1 MSLMVLSI
9 GNEGVS
15 ISTVGE
21 RKVSTSGHIK
31 QSKKKLYI
39 QNGAVDNMD
48 WPPKL
53 KSSKSQTQEN
63 SHYEKIDLLIPLLRS
78 YKCTL

>member
-21 RKVSTSGHIK
+21 WKVSTSGHIK
-31 QSKKKLYI
+31 QSEKLYFRKWSCLQYGLATKAKVI
-39 QNGAVDNMD
+39 
-48 WPPKL
+48 
-53 KSSKSQTQEN
+53 
-63 SHYEKIDLLIPLLRS
+63 KIAISGELSL
-78 YKCTL
+78 

>member
-31 QSKKKLYI
+31 QSKKNCTSE
-39 QNGAVDNMD
+39 NGAVYNMD

-53 KSSKSQTQEN
+53 KSSKSQSQEN
-63 SHYEKIDLLIPLLRS
+63 SHYEKIDLLIPLLQS
-78 YKCTL
+78 YYCIL